1 MPAEATSTGLLS
13 YGPHPAQTVEYWD
26 AGSRPARGV
35 AVLVHGGY
43 WRARH
48 TASLMLPLARDLAAH
63 GWAVANIE
71 YRSNGN
77 GGGWPATLQD
87 TEASIDAV
95 RRSGWGRRQAGP
107 VVGIGHSVGA
117 QLVLL
122 NAARLDA
129 AVALAPV
136 TDVERTYHERLGED
150 AAAEFFGAGPDRL
163 PQVYAAA
170 APVRQLP
177 LGIPVLVVHSAT
189 DTRVPQE
196 HSKAYVAQARLAGDR
211 PDFHS
216 PAELDHLAAID
227 PSAPHWKD
235 VRRWLDAAAAQFPRE
250 RINSSA

>member
-1 MPAEATSTGLLS
+1 MPAEAASSGLLR

-26 AGSRPARGV
+26 PHGGSARGL

-63 GWAVANIE
+63 GWAAANIE

-77 GGGWPATLQD
+77 GGGWPATFED
-87 TEASIDAV
+87 TKGAIDAV
-95 RRSGWGRRQAGP
+95 RRSEWGRRQAGP
-107 VVGIGHSVGA
+107 VIGIGHSVGG

-150 AAAEFFGAGPDRL
+150 AAAEFFGAGPASA
-163 PQVYAAA
+163 PEAYAAA
-170 APVRQLP
+170 SPIRRLP
-177 LGIPVLVVHSAT
+177 LGIPALVVHGDT
-189 DTRVPQE
+189 DTRVPLE
-196 HSKAYVAQARLAGDR
+196 HSAAYVAQARRSGDR
-211 PDFHS
+211 PDFHCLD
-216 PAELDHLAAID
+216 ELDHLAAID
-227 PSAPHWKD
+227 PSASHWGH
-235 VRRWLDAAAAQFPRE
+235 VRRWLDNAAAHFPRE
-250 RINSSA
+250 RISSSA